1 MTAKVSTDKC
11 TGCEACVEACP
22 LDAIVMKD
30 GVAGV
35 DESTC
40 SDCGGCVEACPTEAI
55 EMA

>member
-1 MTAKVSTDKC
+1 
-11 TGCEACVEACP
+11 VEACP